1 MMMKKNEFNT
11 RVINDLTEIYS
22 VPIPLDQIA
31 ADEGIRVIYDDYG
44 EGTFDGMTWYESL
57 QDRFFIHINT
67 RRGNQRDSTKGRF
80 TLAHELGHYF
90 IDHHREAMEKG
101 VMKPHIHRFCPFE
114 RNADWKIEREADSFA
129 SSLLMPKNE
138 FFNDA
143 KLHVFSGELIQK
155 LASKYKVSF
164 SACAL
169 RYMNMNLVPIMLVF
183 AEDGKIKWQMCSDD
197 FPFRRMRYGTD
208 KVPENTVMGDYFY
221 NHDSSCCKQSEIVY
235 ARDCFDTYSVE
246 QNDLEFYEYCIS
258 YQISA
263 FSVFWQR

>member
-1 MMMKKNEFNT
+1 MMEKTDNH
-11 RVINDLTEIYS
+11 RSVICDLTEMYS

-44 EGTFDGMTWYESL
+44 KETFDGMTWYENQ
-57 QDRFFIHINT
+57 QDRFYIHLNT
-67 RRGNQRDSTKGRF
+67 SRGNIPESNKGRF

-90 IDHHREAMEKG
+90 IDHHREALEKG
-101 VMKPHIHRFCPFE
+101 VMKPHIHRYNPFGKNE
-114 RNADWKIEREADSFA
+114 EWKIEREADSFA

-138 FFNDA
+138 FLKDA
-143 KLHVFSGELIQK
+143 KQQVFSGELIQS

-169 RYMNMNLVPIMLVF
+169 RYMKMNLVPIMLVF
-183 AEDGKIKWQMCSDD
+183 AEDGKIKWQMSSED

-221 NHDSSCCKQSEIVY
+221 NNDSSCCKQSEIVY
-235 ARDCFDTYSVE
+235 AKDCFYTYSEE

-258 YQISA
+258 YKRNV